1 LIESALL
8 CIVGGLIGL
17 LLAFGA
23 TQLIASLAGMT
34 MTITALYLVGS
45 VAVSSII
52 GIIAG
57 LYPAWKAAR
66 LDPIVAL
73 TQS

>member
-1 LIESALL
+1 VI
-8 CIVGGLIGL
+8 
-17 LLAFGA
+17 A
-23 TQLIASLAGMT
+23 TQGVGMALEIT
-34 MTITALYLVGS
+34 MTITPGYIIMS

-52 GIIAG
+52 GIVAG

-73 TQS
+73 QQT